1 MAGLIRKISREWR
14 RKKEEWKQQLA
25 LSVAAGMLFMPFSVQ
40 ASEIAKQD
48 SNLQNTVQ
56 QNGKVYNIYADKVN
70 GDVAFSEYAKFNLS
84 AGEIANMRF
93 NTLNGGADVNNLINV
108 VNSRINVDGTINAIR
123 NNAVGGNLFFVSEK
137 GMTVGAGGVINAGS
151 INIIAPTGSA
161 VDIIKEH
168 FENGGDDAAKLPDRL
183 KNGYYAVNP
192 SGTIQVAGKLN
203 TVDGITM
210 QAGTINIQ
218 NGAALKSVQSMNYSD
233 VVNVSGVDSGIT
245 TPGTLTAS
253 ENANGDIV
261 LSAVAESTSA
271 TEEEREQWGTG
282 LKEIA
287 LRERNAVVTVE
298 EGSTVESRGAAK
310 ITAEA
315 SNEDDVW
322 RTPDSPDSF
331 PEFLGT
337 VRNPLGQITRVSA
350 AVDVGGKV
358 TGQSVTINASAY
370 NQYNSLNDTSKWS
383 DISGDIKNIDKFNQH
398 YNWLKK
404 ASDLLGVDVMY
415 SFMASDAKVD
425 VRSTAVVT
433 ATGADIDTGKTDDNG
448 NPVLSPALS
457 ITASSQVRNLLTAQ
471 TKTEAGLDYQKK
483 DAKRAGEDY
492 TGNVISEEYNPTRT
506 VHYGSLSV
514 VYGGSNVD
522 AAVNIQGTVKAEKG
536 SAEIKANATNVFN
549 VKSVVNT
556 VVKSTT
562 ATDSR
567 IDAAIGVAVTENNA
581 SVSIGENAS
590 VTAKKNLKVKAGVDN
605 SHDMTIQA
613 QASAKALVATALGVM
628 EEQSRADVTL
638 DGTLKTDE
646 GNLDIDAQNTLS
658 RNNLSVTNSFT
669 GKKPAPAA
677 GDSVNGNGEIE
688 LEDENMPL
696 LEGVDGILQ
705 DVKKDVDAK
714 TVGTAAAASNP
725 DTLGSLSKYFKA
737 GASIG
742 VAVENNDSKV
752 SVGSAANLSSGAA
765 LTIDALTDLQDTHM
779 MSIGSLVNAD
789 PNATSLVNADAAALV
804 TVFDNNAAIT
814 IADGSGSALG
824 QHATISGGSVSMNAK
839 VNEAYGRNK
848 GVVNDFEKIYA
859 DLIAISDLV
868 QDDGKEEYDKTVE
881 DVGTAINDIRLA
893 VKKMTGLD
901 IDDYIGNTI
910 TIPTNATDAVL
921 EVMALAS
928 GLEKFVA
935 SGKNGFRNEYNTI
948 TATINNNL
956 MQFVRPETYVNFI
969 AASSSNSVGAADP
982 VFPTVGD
989 ISLAGAV
996 NVNVLGNHAVTDV
1009 GKYAEIKAGAGQAA
1023 ILSDAEQNT
1032 VAMNGRPNI
1041 DININPL
1048 LDLLYGNNSKEKRQA
1063 LVGVNGKQ
1071 GRLDLIKQ
1079 VISVRPNSS
1088 GTNAIGGT
1096 VGVLEAGTESKINIG
1111 DYATVSGYAAPPATG
1126 TEAAADSILIKAND
1140 ETVLTDITF
1149 GAGVSGKVGFEGM
1162 FGWLGGNIDTGV
1174 NMGQGVTIEAKS
1186 ADTTPAYGNVR
1197 VESTVNAVMT
1207 NLVGEISITN
1217 GMAAGMSAGIT
1228 DYSVDNIIN
1237 MQQAAEDGAAQ
1248 VPVTV
1253 QASGLDV
1260 AALTDGVINT
1270 IALAGTVA
1278 IDQNVNKNT
1287 EQNDK
1292 LDIIEDDGDERANEA
1307 ARGADNGVRN
1317 GVILTDNPRQQN
1329 EDTGSAKDALLG
1341 KEPTR
1346 APRLDIAGSG
1356 SVAVNIVNA
1365 RTEANL
1371 NNIEY
1376 NVNNTVDVVK
1386 DINVEAEDA
1395 SFVGAWS
1402 GSTAV
1407 TWKKTVKLD
1416 NDNQLASKVA
1426 DDPTGK
1432 NAHRDSDGLKTKEKD
1447 ANKSV
1452 SVAFAGAVAV
1462 NAADQ
1467 TVESSIR
1474 NSKLKGVADIR
1485 NTAEK
1490 DGALVAAGLA
1500 ASVSKT
1506 TGSESMSFDGAASV
1520 SYNKGDGTV
1529 TALLENNSV
1538 NNDGEAWSGKTNIQ
1552 NLAMISDTDVA
1563 GGIDLTLSLG
1573 GKYGFGAGG
1582 SLTVSD
1588 ITNTLSAEAKG
1599 GTYYNIGTFQNH
1611 AAADLTAVA
1620 TAVAVSA
1627 SVGSSGF
1634 NFDAALALNHLDNT
1648 AQASIYGDEGSHIV
1662 IGAGS
1667 VDVAA
1672 YDANHLNKSFDQYI
1686 SDSYLDPSMG
1696 TYLQEVGSDV
1706 ADKGGTDATK
1716 GGVSVDYTVAT
1727 DEDGK
1732 TTAEPN
1738 GYTVNPIDASDGG
1751 TDIGT
1756 VALTISAGTKSAGA
1770 NAAAAVGLISND
1782 FRADVTNAT
1791 ITTRGVTDSEDNLHG
1806 LDVSANADSLL
1817 VNISGGVAASGGKFN
1832 GAGSVSVQKTEDT
1845 VSAVVEKSTVLS
1857 PVLDIEATTGN
1868 RNVNLAGQVSAGKN
1882 GGGLAMTYNS
1892 LNNDTIANLLSS
1904 NVSPAEDG
1912 HTNVSVAA
1920 SNDGEV
1926 YSVAF
1931 GVGAGSTLA
1940 LNGSIALNFG
1950 KDNLEARIGVSD
1962 EDKAPVSAIRNAGT
1976 VSVTSVDD
1984 SRKLSVAGGVSGA
1997 GTAAVGGSVAYNELG
2012 DYSADEH
2019 HELKDKQV
2027 NRAAIENT
2035 DITTDASGASVTVS
2049 AKDVS
2054 YLDTVSGAV
2063 GAAESAAVEGA
2074 ASVSRLGR
2082 ITRAEMSGTG
2092 IDKDAESRSSFAN
2105 TKVSADSRG
2114 HIFNGAIM
2122 LAASGGASVGAGVSV
2137 MEDSADVAAS
2147 LSDSTVHAGDLSV
2160 QAVTKDTAASI
2171 GVGGSGG
2178 MYAGVAGSVAVNLL
2192 NGYTRANIAD
2202 STVISENNV
2211 TVAAMSDTSLDNY
2224 AGTVTF
2230 AATGGAVGVSVS
2242 VNDIQNETSAGISGA
2257 GTQITAKS
2265 SGTAVKV
2272 ADTVNDSEII
2282 HDFVNTTDN
2291 MTPTY
2296 TLTRT
2301 DTEYKGIAV
2310 SSSATNKI
2318 NSLIVNG
2325 GLVAEGGQ
2333 VAGTVNV
2340 NLIGGKT
2347 EASVALDDKTVTENN
2362 SEVTV
2367 RGKLETGSNGD
2378 IAVVAH
2384 DYTNS
2389 LAFTGSFGIAG
2400 IGASIGLASNTNRIS
2415 RDTVAAVTGPVTEE
2429 NAEQI
2434 TARALRVEAEAKR
2447 GIGSV
2452 DAGGAI
2458 AGIGGAVSN
2467 TDDVTLLSGLTKA
2480 EVSRINATLSGNV
2493 SVAANH
2499 NASIHTLSTIVDIGG
2514 VGADVGLNIDVIQ
2527 DESNVETVLEQDS
2540 VQFTNNG
2547 SSSVAISA
2555 KNNVSNDYEMYSVGA
2570 SGVGASVN
2578 GAISVGNSN
2587 SRVTVSVED
2596 TSVGTSEKRAGDIAV
2611 TSDNTLT
2618 IKQYTWNN
2626 DISLIGGGEGL
2637 GVNVTTVDSTTAV
2650 SLADSRLYASGNI
2663 MVNAVENRSA
2673 HNLNGNTM
2681 AGGLEATGVNV
2692 SVMTVGKEVQ
2702 DRYTAT
2708 TYTAEGEKAEI
2719 DSGAD
2724 LANAYAEG
2732 QDAVNGNTF
2741 QADYTY
2747 GYVAADSAATQS
2759 AVLGRGGAATP
2770 QYQTQ
2775 SGSTGNEIPTSVVSA
2790 SVSGGVLDSQQIVT
2804 VKSDAKT
2811 NAEIQAMSYGGGPS
2825 VSFSGSVAVLDAY
2838 RNAET
2843 SMDHVVVNAI
2853 DINAGSYLSGT
2864 TDMDI
2869 YQGGISGTAAGNG
2882 AFGFVDNGGSAK
2894 MNIGNSNTLTASGS
2908 INVEVDD
2915 TTDVTVD
2922 VFSVAASVGG
2932 AGGIQVSSLEAAGK
2946 NDIAIGGSNR
2956 LTASTISVNA
2966 KNTPVL
2972 KSHANGINA
2981 SILIAGNVS
2990 VATAEAG
2997 RPDGDQHLRTSLTTG
3012 DGNVF
3017 NAGETGSVS
3026 LKATTAIT
3034 TESIMKALDVS
3045 GLGSLLLN
3053 FNDSDIYSDTS
3064 VTIGKNTY
3072 VADNLTVSATTN
3084 ATEDMNAAGVAVSV
3098 NGIAAFAIANNSQ
3111 ESVNRISTTVSAAG
3125 TADESGETGIKTKI
3139 KTAEISSTST
3149 VNVTG
3154 AAQSYGGSLT
3164 GIGTAAELDF
3174 DIDNNTTATLQGT
3187 WNLADTLKVSALNTE
3202 TLGLGVD
3209 TTAAAIIDASA
3220 ALLDSTVNQ
3229 KAGVSVSGATVTTGG
3244 DQTYIANNQ
3253 MTGNKLEVKA
3263 SGYGG
3268 LGVSASNLDQ
3278 NHTYTGTVDI
3288 SNSNL
3293 SSDGSIKAG
3302 SSVTGDFTTDNTVQ
3316 ASGVVPLVFAD
3327 SDHTTAYDNRINVTD
3342 SNLKTSGENDIILS
3356 SSEDTALSFSTVGDN
3371 QFGLIGSTSASVDN
3385 TLNRTGTV
3393 NVSGGSNLESDGGI
3407 SFRAGKD
3414 LDGKNTKL
3422 DFRIISDAYNSSVVP
3437 VAFHTELDNNM
3448 SQENTVTVGE
3458 KVKGTSVGDIDFTAY
3473 SGTTKLTQDAKSYN
3487 IWTGEDTSGDSGI
3500 TVTTGNAYPENETVS
3515 NSVTVAGT
3523 LTAGIHNAASIS
3535 ISGNPSYDTEKRQQ
3549 IKELAQQY
3557 NSETDSSKKQEL
3569 ERQIQALTEELKDSF
3584 TYDSVSV
3591 IIEKG
3596 NEILSA
3602 DEVTPATI
3610 TLENGYYSRYEEL
3623 KQDMKNSLGTEY
3635 YNNYAADMNSLMQEM
3650 VAAGFASI
3658 QTDKNGE
3665 PHYIVY
3671 KQRDVAGINLP
3682 DMQVSGGD
3690 IRIDTPKLTVTG
3702 SLTAKGNPEISVASG
3717 SELYLMVNDAII
3729 VKEGGNI
3736 YLNDSG
3742 IDSKTKEDSSFTG
3755 AANIHAEKTDGASPL
3770 VSVSNTAG
3778 KTDELFTGD
3787 IGIYGKVINH
3797 AGDVSIANKNYSIY
3811 VTGEGSVAGRN
3822 VTIQAENGSVVQN
3835 KPEGAIAV
3843 GPDPVSQWVLDDET
3857 AKKIQEKLAEKSSI
3871 NKSFKNYAEYR
3882 QYIFDN
3888 CGITLPETQPGTAD
3902 SDKSHGIVAGGSVY
3916 ISGHDVNLN
3925 GLVQSGYASYTAT
3938 LDSDSLNKI
3947 EALDN
3952 TYAATVLTDAT
3963 VLSDSQFAVV
3973 NAGSHYD
3980 EYTDQYVYTP
3990 GIYYNP
3996 STKKL
4001 IVDSITTNP
4010 GQVVITGNVI
4020 STGDGRVFAAD
4031 GAAEISVD
4039 TAASN
4044 RDVQVNNLSVSSGSG
4059 RVSITDHLQNK
4070 VFEYQDGK
4078 VRSYTIGDPGNV
4090 TEETSSYFTPKD
4102 QTFQWTGSVSQNEI
4116 KTYTHT
4122 EESIFWDAWDIRTDD
4137 EIINEYKDEA
4147 TVTAVTVGGDTLN
4160 NGTYLKDYDQG
4171 KPSGIEPTYADQ
4183 DRGVFGLY
4191 GTRTYENT
4199 VKGTVY
4205 KEYRGVGIFGDFY
4218 QEVTYTWDETTPE
4231 TTSTQYVLRADQ
4243 PVMVG
4248 ALKTGGAG
4256 NISIIAGGGV
4266 SLSGNVSALSGGTV
4280 TLDSQKGSV
4289 VSSDGRVLG
4298 NQTDIRAASD
4308 INVLHSALAADDTA
4322 SVKLVSANGNITFD
4336 SNRGSLSLVQAES
4349 GNALGLAAITAD
4361 RDIVNG
4367 ASSGA
4372 AVQASRIELTS
4383 KTGGIGTADT
4393 ALAIQAGTE
4402 PVSGNSMDASVSATA
4417 DGNIFLAQT
4426 NGNMRIGYIESA
4438 KGNVTLTANDSFINA
4453 ATNSDAAEAAIYSR
4467 LSTWTDHG
4475 LISAADA
4482 ADEKTNSA
4490 TDAKVIREKAA
4501 DVRANQLAL
4510 QKRGMAEDETYENYS
4525 SAVATA
4531 AGDYKTAAETLAGDY
4546 AAGMS
4551 DASQAYNAAVK
4562 EAQTV
4567 FDNSGKTEAD
4577 KAALIDAYKNAFN
4590 AYAEARL
4597 AYFKSKGYDYS
4608 ADEAQVVADYIG
4620 LQIAQGGWSK
4630 NNLLYAMR
4638 EEIVNSVPGE
4648 LPEYATPN
4656 IKANTITFT
4665 SGGIGENRDPV
4676 TINRA
4681 DYEDEDNLRLIASA
4695 QAGELTWNYEDGEV
4709 VSVTVRKETPVV
4721 VSTPD
4726 AGGVVVNSSGK
4737 QVYLATT
4744 SPVKD
4749 TDGNIEEGST
4759 LHILGDINAGT
4770 ANVKL
4775 QAGNGITVENDN
4787 GKAGTII
4794 AKDLILHAGQGD
4806 AGTTGKPI
4814 QTDITGTL
4822 DANSDKSVVIHQT
4835 SNEHDLTLK
4844 SVVAG
4849 DAIEITSDKGIEMAP
4864 TQSEEASGHLS
4875 AKSHINLTALGGVGK
4890 TEAIRVL
4897 ANDVTVNVDAKD
4909 DTNIIGKVNGDDSL
4923 VLGTVT
4929 VAGGSFKAE
4938 TDNDIAVG
4946 SVQVK
4951 NDITLLSKEG
4961 AITNSS
4967 TVTSEEGS
4975 INATAKSDITYNARI
4990 KAGNGIMLKSADG
5003 SIVSA
5008 PEDSVYLDA
5017 GSHLTL
5023 QAENGNVGT
5032 ADNVLRI
5039 VNQKAAAIDATAQNA
5054 WLKGI
5059 ANTSGE
5065 NTDTMTLQTIRVDNE
5080 FKAESEGNLK
5090 VKEATDENG
5099 ATITSVEAGTVGLT
5113 AAKGIS
5119 VDGAVTATAGDVT
5132 ATAQDNVTTSAAIT
5146 AKKNVSLTSKEGAV
5160 QTDGALMAEEESV
5173 AVEAKGNVT
5182 TNGAVQAKKDVS
5194 LQSTGGAITTA
5205 STVTSEEGSINATAK
5220 SDITYNARIKAG
5232 NGIMLQSTDGNIV
5245 SAPEDSVYLDAGSHL
5260 TLQAENGNVGSAD
5273 NVLRIVNQKAA
5284 AIDATAQNAWLK
5296 GIANTSGENTDTMT
5310 LQTIRV
5316 ADEFKAES
5324 EGNLK
5329 VKEATD
5335 ENGATIEQ

>member
-14 RKKEEWKQQLA
+14 RKKDEWKQQLA
-25 LSVAAGMLFMPFSVQ
+25 LSVAAGLLLMPFSAQ
-40 ASEIAKQD
+40 ASEIVKQD

-84 AGEIANMRF
+84 AGDIANMRF
-93 NTLNGGADVNNLINV
+93 NTLNGAADVNNLINV

-245 TPGTLTAS
+245 APGTLTAS

-522 AAVNIQGTVKAEKG
+522 AAVNIQGTVKAEQG

-705 DVKKDVDAK
+705 DVKKDVDTK

-859 DLIAISDLV
+859 DLVAISDLV

-1237 MQQAAEDGAAQ
+1237 MQQAAEDGVAR

-1253 QASGLDV
+1253 KASGLDV

-1292 LDIIEDDGDERANEA
+1292 LDIIENDGDERANEA
-1307 ARGADNGVRN
+1307 VLGADNGVRN

-1416 NDNQLASKVA
+1416 NNNQLDGKVA

-1467 TVESSIR
+1467 TVVSSIR
-1474 NSKLKGVADIR
+1474 NSKLKGIADIR

-1538 NNDGEAWSGKTNIQ
+1538 NNDGDAWSGKTNIQ

-1599 GTYYNIGTFQNH
+1599 GTYYNIGAFQNH

-1620 TAVAVSA
+1620 TAVAASA

-1648 AQASIYGDEGSHIV
+1648 AQASVYGNEGSHIV

-1845 VSAVVEKSTVLS
+1845 VSVVVEKSTVLS

-2114 HIFNGAIM
+2114 NIFNGAIM
-2122 LAASGGASVGAGVSV
+2122 LAASGGASVGSGVSV

-2378 IAVVAH
+2378 VAVVAH

-2775 SGSTGNEIPTSVVSA
+2775 SGSTGNEIQTSVVSA

-3064 VTIGKNTY
+3064 VSLGENTY
-3072 VADNLTVSATTN
+3072 VADKLTVSATTN
-3084 ATEDMNAAGVAVSV
+3084 ATENMNAAGVAVSV
-3098 NGIAAFAIANNSQ
+3098 NGVAAFAVANNSQ
-3111 ESVNRISTTVSAAG
+3111 ESVNRINTTVSAAG
-3125 TADESGETGIKTKI
+3125 TTDTSATESGEPEIKTKI
-3139 KTAEISSTST
+3139 KTAEISSSST

-3244 DQTYIANNQ
+3244 DQTYIANNK
-3253 MTGNKLEVKA
+3253 MAGNKLEVKA

-3268 LGVSASNLDQ
+3268 LGVSASDLDQ
-3278 NHTYTGTVDI
+3278 NHTYMGTVDI
-3288 SNSNL
+3288 SDSSL

-3327 SDHTTAYDNRINVTD
+3327 SDHTTVYDNRVNVTD
-3342 SNLKTSGENDIILS
+3342 SNLKTTGENDIILS

-3385 TLNRTGTV
+3385 TLNRTETV
-3393 NVSGGSNLESDGGI
+3393 NVSGASNLESDGGI

-3569 ERQIQALTEELKDSF
+3569 EQRIQALTEELKDSF

-3635 YNNYAADMNSLMQEM
+3635 YNNYASDMNSLMQEM

-4137 EIINEYKDEA
+4137 EIINEYKDDA

-4280 TLDSQKGSV
+4280 TLDSQNGSV

-4402 PVSGNSMDASVSATA
+4402 PVSGNSMDASISATA

-4475 LISAADA
+4475 LISAADS

-4510 QKRGMAEDETYENYS
+4510 QKRGMAEDETYEYYS

-4562 EAQTV
+4562 KAQTV

-4665 SGGIGENRDPV
+4665 SGI
-4676 TINRA
+4676 
-4681 DYEDEDNLRLIASA
+4681 RLPLH
-4695 QAGELTWNYEDGEV
+4695 QA
-4709 VSVTVRKETPVV
+4709 
-4721 VSTPD
+4721 
-4726 AGGVVVNSSGK
+4726 ASGK
-4737 QVYLATT
+4737 T
-4744 SPVKD
+4744 
-4749 TDGNIEEGST
+4749 
-4759 LHILGDINAGT
+4759 
-4770 ANVKL
+4770 
-4775 QAGNGITVENDN
+4775 
-4787 GKAGTII
+4787 
-4794 AKDLILHAGQGD
+4794 
-4806 AGTTGKPI
+4806 
-4814 QTDITGTL
+4814 
-4822 DANSDKSVVIHQT
+4822 
-4835 SNEHDLTLK
+4835 
-4844 SVVAG
+4844 
-4849 DAIEITSDKGIEMAP
+4849 
-4864 TQSEEASGHLS
+4864 
-4875 AKSHINLTALGGVGK
+4875 
-4890 TEAIRVL
+4890 AIR
-4897 ANDVTVNVDAKD
+4897 
-4909 DTNIIGKVNGDDSL
+4909 
-4923 VLGTVT
+4923 
-4929 VAGGSFKAE
+4929 
-4938 TDNDIAVG
+4938 
-4946 SVQVK
+4946 
-4951 NDITLLSKEG
+4951 
-4961 AITNSS
+4961 
-4967 TVTSEEGS
+4967 
-4975 INATAKSDITYNARI
+4975 
-4990 KAGNGIMLKSADG
+4990 
-5003 SIVSA
+5003 
-5008 PEDSVYLDA
+5008 
-5017 GSHLTL
+5017 
-5023 QAENGNVGT
+5023 
-5032 ADNVLRI
+5032 
-5039 VNQKAAAIDATAQNA
+5039 
-5054 WLKGI
+5054 
-5059 ANTSGE
+5059 
-5065 NTDTMTLQTIRVDNE
+5065 
-5080 FKAESEGNLK
+5080 
-5090 VKEATDENG
+5090 
-5099 ATITSVEAGTVGLT
+5099 
-5113 AAKGIS
+5113 
-5119 VDGAVTATAGDVT
+5119 
-5132 ATAQDNVTTSAAIT
+5132 
-5146 AKKNVSLTSKEGAV
+5146 
-5160 QTDGALMAEEESV
+5160 
-5173 AVEAKGNVT
+5173 
-5182 TNGAVQAKKDVS
+5182 
-5194 LQSTGGAITTA
+5194 
-5205 STVTSEEGSINATAK
+5205 
-5220 SDITYNARIKAG
+5220 
-5232 NGIMLQSTDGNIV
+5232 
-5245 SAPEDSVYLDAGSHL
+5245 
-5260 TLQAENGNVGSAD
+5260 
-5273 NVLRIVNQKAA
+5273 
-5284 AIDATAQNAWLK
+5284 
-5296 GIANTSGENTDTMT
+5296 
-5310 LQTIRV
+5310 
-5316 ADEFKAES
+5316 
-5324 EGNLK
+5324 
-5329 VKEATD
+5329 
-5335 ENGATIEQ
+5335 